1 MSKNEPPHRSPVIEF
16 RGVTF
21 AYEDQ
26 PPVLAAVDLR
36 FEAGGFYV
44 ITGPSGSGKST
55 LLRLVSRLEEPQR
68 GEIRFHHRPLR
79 EHDPPRLRRAL
90 LNIQQAPVVLEDTV
104 RENLRMAFGLASN
117 RDLRAPT
124 DEQLRAQLRQVRLD
138 DVALDDNARALSVGQ
153 QQRLCL
159 VRGML
164 LDPEVMLLDEPTS
177 ALDDCSAE
185 QVTAAI
191 GRIYQA
197 RRLTVLMVSH
207 RDHLAH
213 LPAGVT
219 PVPLRVEAGR
229 VTLGAEGPPPA
240 QSGGEESGG
249 EESGGE
255 ESGGEESGGEESGGE
270 ESGGKESG
278 GES

>member
-1 MSKNEPPHRSPVIEF
+1 MSENAPPHRTPVIEL
-16 RGVTF
+16 RRVTF
-21 AYEDQ
+21 AYENQ
-26 PPVLAAVDLR
+26 PPVLSAVDLR

-55 LLRLVSRLEEPQR
+55 LLRLVSRLEDPQQ
-68 GEIRFHHRPLR
+68 GEIRFHDRPLR

-104 RENLRMAFGLASN
+104 RENLRMAFGLAAN

-124 DEQLRAQLRQVRLD
+124 DEQLRAQLEQVRLD

-164 LDPEVMLLDEPTS
+164 LDPKVMLLDEPTS

-191 GRIYQA
+191 GRIYQS

-229 VTLGAEGPPPA
+229 ATLGAQGRRPA
-240 QSGGEESGG
+240 DADNQPLAGAGGEP
-249 EESGGE
+249 
-255 ESGGEESGGEESGGE
+255 
-270 ESGGKESG
+270 
-278 GES
+278 